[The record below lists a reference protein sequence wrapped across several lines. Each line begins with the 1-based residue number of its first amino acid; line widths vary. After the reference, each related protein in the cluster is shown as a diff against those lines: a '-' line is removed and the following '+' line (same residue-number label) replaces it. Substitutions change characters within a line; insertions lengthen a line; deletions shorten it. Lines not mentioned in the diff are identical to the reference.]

1 MPPRA
6 SSTARAQR
14 RQGAPGLWA
23 LSSPLRSPRPL
34 GPSPAS
40 LSSSA
45 VFVQSLQPSA
55 SPASSADNAELL
67 ACLLGDKASSPASP
81 ASSADS
87 AELVTRILDDK
98 ASPLPSG
105 PGPGSPIAFA
115 GDAASPREREQS
127 AVATVA
133 AAAPVSA
140 PIIVSSEEAHTYT
153 FLDFTAPSPSCFK
166 DEPLPELTASETPQ
180 PERQGAPELH
190 QPTCNADVSA
200 ASRVSGSSGQHLE
213 GCDLGEVQPSELIP
227 PSGLMQPSELM
238 PPSELK
244 SCSELVSPGAAPGP
258 SGRPRWRR
266 SALTRGFAVDRRHF
280 DDCAVGELMLTRCEA
295 SRLARW
301 CRQRGQRCRVVLLL
315 PELVLPDEQ
324 PAEDTPAA
332 QRPTSPLLP
341 IDKALATPLPA
352 LSTATMPAMHVGGVC
367 GGHATATQEGAHAPQ
382 SPQRRLRGR
391 GVGVPCGPSSLQ
403 GCCTGRGC

>member
-1 MPPRA
+1 MYHRSLPRRKLELAQGPFPRPSQKRA
-6 SSTARAQR
+6 SRCGHGVEICR
-14 RQGAPGLWA
+14 W
-23 LSSPLRSPRPL
+23 SS
-34 GPSPAS
+34 
-40 LSSSA
+40 
-45 VFVQSLQPSA
+45 
-55 SPASSADNAELL
+55 
-67 ACLLGDKASSPASP
+67 
-81 ASSADS
+81 
-87 AELVTRILDDK
+87 
-98 ASPLPSG
+98 
-105 PGPGSPIAFA
+105 
-115 GDAASPREREQS
+115 
-127 AVATVA
+127 
-133 AAAPVSA
+133 
-140 PIIVSSEEAHTYT
+140 
-153 FLDFTAPSPSCFK
+153 
-166 DEPLPELTASETPQ
+166 
-180 PERQGAPELH
+180 
-190 QPTCNADVSA
+190 
-200 ASRVSGSSGQHLE
+200 
-213 GCDLGEVQPSELIP
+213 
-227 PSGLMQPSELM
+227 
-238 PPSELK
+238 
-244 SCSELVSPGAAPGP
+244 GP

-391 GVGVPCGPSSLQ
+391 GAGVPCGPSSLR